1 MPDPA
6 GTQADPCN
14 RHEQHDEQC
23 AKQLDAG
30 EIAGLAYAKTGRTQ
44 TKGRSPRDQVKDD
57 QQRHHQHR
65 GDHCEQYA
73 DDDSEYDDHAPQR
86 TPGSGHCSRLL
97 PLNDTH
103 VIRTMKQSTV
113 PSGYHVEEFTEE
125 ERAVLGRF
133 FTELDGPVYAVV
145 NLPEVV
151 KGALFARY
159 SRSPKS
165 VRRLFLDEFLG
176 DADVGIQAIA
186 DRLEPGDPIVNLQ
199 RAEDLFDRV
208 FTQYGDDS
216 VAQLG
221 GAHIACEQA
230 SNLLTK
236 VLEWG
241 RLASYLEQST
251 RYIFYD
257 QKLGSRYRYH
267 VPAELIGTRLEAEYS
282 ATMDWLFDTYSSLV
296 ARAVPYYETLFPQRE
311 SDPNFV
317 YRATIRA
324 KACDDLRGLLP
335 ASTASNLGIFASGQA
350 YEMLLMRMRAH
361 PLEEARA
368 YSDLML
374 TELRK
379 VIPSFLKRVDVP
391 DRGVAWSDYLAS
403 VAADLNSRAAEVGL
417 DPQPRDQ
424 VTLVEWDPEA
434 ETKVAAAA
442 LYGVSDLPD
451 DQLLDYV
458 RSLPAN
464 EVRKL
469 IDLAVGER
477 GNRRHKPGRAFERA
491 FYRFDVLSDYGVF
504 RDLQRHRML
513 TLEWQRLS
521 PTHGFTTPDSIADI
535 GAMDVWMEAMERT
548 AQLHERVASE
558 HGLDVAQYAIP
569 FAYRVRYYL
578 HINARE
584 AFHFIELRSQR
595 PGHPDYRSVAQ
606 AMHRL
611 IGEVAGHRTIADAM
625 SYVDH
630 EQYDLA
636 RLEAER
642 RSAAKQAALEV

>member
-1 MPDPA
+1 MTTP
-6 GTQADPCN
+6 T
-14 RHEQHDEQC
+14 
-23 AKQLDAG
+23 
-30 EIAGLAYAKTGRTQ
+30 
-44 TKGRSPRDQVKDD
+44 SP
-57 QQRHHQHR
+57 
-65 GDHCEQYA
+65 
-73 DDDSEYDDHAPQR
+73 P
-86 TPGSGHCSRLL
+86 
-97 PLNDTH
+97 
-103 VIRTMKQSTV
+103 
-113 PSGYHVEEFTEE
+113 GYHIESFTGD

-133 FTELDGPVYAVV
+133 FTELDGPVYALV

-165 VRRLFLDEFLG
+165 VRRLFLDEFLD
-176 DADVGIQAIA
+176 DADTGIEAIA
-186 DRLEPGDPIVNLQ
+186 LGLDGDDPIVNLR
-199 RAEDLFDRV
+199 RAEDLYDRV

-267 VPAELIGTRLEAEYS
+267 VPGELLGTPLEDEYVS
-282 ATMDWLFDTYSSLV
+282 TMDWLFDTYSSLI
-296 ARAVPYYETLFPQRE
+296 ARAVPYYETLYPRQDD
-311 SDPNFV
+311 DPAFV
-317 YRATIRA
+317 WRSTIRA

-335 ASTASNLGIFASGQA
+335 ASTISNLGIFGSGQA

-361 PLEEARA
+361 PLEEARM

-379 VIPSFLKRVDVP
+379 VIPSFLKRVDVAE
-391 DRGVAWSDYLAS
+391 RGGAWSDYLAS
-403 VAADLNSRAAEVGL
+403 VSAGLDARATAIGL
-417 DPQPRDQ
+417 DPEPRDE
-424 VTLVEWDPEA
+424 VTLVEWDPDAEA
-434 ETKVAAAA
+434 KIAASA
-442 LYGVSDLPD
+442 LYAVSDLPD

-458 RSLPAN
+458 RTLPSSDVEA
-464 EVRKL
+464 L
-469 IDLAVGER
+469 IATAIGER
-477 GNRRHKPGRAFERA
+477 TNRRHKPGRAIERV

-513 TLEWQRLS
+513 TLEWQRLA
-521 PTHGFTTPDSIADI
+521 PTHGFTTPESIADI
-535 GAMDVWMEAMERT
+535 EAGALWMEAMERT
-548 AQLHERVASE
+548 AELHGRMAAA
-558 HGLDVAQYAIP
+558 HGPDVAQYAVP

-578 HINARE
+578 HMNARE

-595 PGHPDYRSVAQ
+595 PGHPDYRRVAQ
-606 AMHRL
+606 QMHRL
-611 IGEVAGHRTIADAM
+611 IRDVAGHRLVADGM
-625 SYVDH
+625 SFVDH
-630 EQYDLA
+630 DDYDLA

-642 RSAAKQAALEV
+642 RAAAKQAAQEATATT

>member
-1 MPDPA
+1 VSTLPYSSV
-6 GTQADPCN
+6 T
-14 RHEQHDEQC
+14 
-23 AKQLDAG
+23 
-30 EIAGLAYAKTGRTQ
+30 GLA
-44 TKGRSPRDQVKDD
+44 P
-57 QQRHHQHR
+57 
-65 GDHCEQYA
+65 
-73 DDDSEYDDHAPQR
+73 P
-86 TPGSGHCSRLL
+86 
-97 PLNDTH
+97 
-103 VIRTMKQSTV
+103 
-113 PSGYHVEEFTEE
+113 GYHVESFTED

-165 VRRLFLDEFLG
+165 VRRLFLDEFLS
-176 DADVGIQAIA
+176 DADLGIEAIA
-186 DRLEPGDPIVNLQ
+186 QGLDGVDPIVDLQ
-199 RAEDLFDRV
+199 RAESLYDRV
-208 FTQYGDDS
+208 FNQYGDDS

-241 RLASYLEQST
+241 RLAAYLEQST

-267 VPAELIGTRLEAEYS
+267 VPAELLGSPLEGEYVT
-282 ATMDWLFDTYSSLV
+282 TMDWLFDTYSSLV
-296 ARAVPYYETLFPQRE
+296 ARAVPYYETLYPQQDG
-311 SDPNFV
+311 DPNFV
-317 YRATIRA
+317 WRATIRA

-335 ASTASNLGIFASGQA
+335 ASTVSNLGIFGTGQA

-361 PLEEARA
+361 PLLEARA

-391 DRGVAWSDYLAS
+391 DRGGAWSDYLAS
-403 VAADLNSRAAEVGL
+403 IAADLDQRAASIGL
-417 DPQPRDQ
+417 SPEPRDE

-434 ETKVAAAA
+434 EDKIAAAA
-442 LYGVSDLPD
+442 LYAMSDLPD

-458 RSLPAN
+458 RTLSA
-464 EVRKL
+464 EERRAL
-469 IDLAVGER
+469 IESAVGNR
-477 GNRRHKPGRAFERA
+477 TNRRHKPGRAIERA

-513 TLEWQRLS
+513 TLEWQRLA
-521 PTHGFTTPDSIADI
+521 PTHGFVTPESIADI
-535 GAMDVWMEAMERT
+535 RAEAVWLEAMERT
-548 AQLHERVASE
+548 ADLHGRVAE
-558 HGLDVAQYAIP
+558 AHGPDVAQYVVP

-578 HINARE
+578 HMNARE
-584 AFHFIELRSQR
+584 AFHFIELRSGQA
-595 PGHPDYRSVAQ
+595 GHPDYRRVAQ
-606 AMHRL
+606 KMHRL
-611 IGEVAGHRTIADAM
+611 IADVAGHQLIADAM
-625 SYVDH
+625 QYVDH
-630 EQYDLA
+630 DDYDLA
-636 RLEAER
+636 RLESER
-642 RSAAKQAALEV
+642 RTAAKQAAKGVSEIR